1 MLDRIAD
8 LINRAPWRVS
18 IAAVL
23 FAAVA
28 GALGGPVAATL
39 KGGGFVDPSSE
50 SSRAAAQIERA
61 TGLRADGGLLAVVD
75 TGQPVASAATRA
87 EVERVAG
94 VIGRERAVSRTLTY
108 YGSGSP
114 ALVSANGRET
124 LVAGLFASQ
133 SDEDATAAA
142 KRVQAALAPDG
153 QVRVGG
159 FAVANAQVNDRVT
172 QDLARAEVLAF
183 PILFLLSLWVFRGA
197 VAALLPLM
205 VGGTTIVGAFLGLRA
220 VSTFMPLSIYALNLI
235 TGLGL
240 GLAIDYSLF
249 MISRYREE
257 LAAGAPPPVAIRR
270 TLLTAGRTIL
280 FSSLMVAAAMASLL
294 LFPLRFLYSMGVG
307 GILVA
312 LIAATVALLVLPAA
326 LLLLGHRVNALAPR
340 RWQRSLQGAA
350 GGGWYR
356 LARGV
361 MRRPVPV
368 AAAAALALV
377 LLGLPFTGIRFTS
390 IDASVLPAG
399 ASARQVAEVVGR
411 DFPAS
416 TSSVYLVVQA
426 PGSAASDVADLAN
439 GVAALPDVAGVGA
452 PQPAGAEHW
461 RLDVQTRGGDLSSAS
476 QDAVREIRGLRS
488 RHPILVG
495 GSTAAFVDLQASLA
509 QHLPPAI
516 ALVALTTLVLLFLM
530 TGSLVLP
537 VKALVMNLLTLSAA
551 FGVLVLVFQQG
562 RFQDLLRYTSQGAL
576 ESTQPVLLF
585 ALVFGLSTDYG
596 VFLLSRIKELHDG
609 GASNAEAVAGGVGRT
624 GRIVTAAALLFCVA
638 IGAFA
643 TSQIVFIKE
652 LGVGTAAGVLLDAT
666 IVRALLVPALMA
678 MLGRWNWWAPRPLRW
693 LHSRVGPIEA
703 GPAPVAAA
711 QP

>member
-1 MLDRIAD
+1 MLSRIAD
-8 LINRAPWRVS
+8 LITRMPWRVTL
-18 IAAVL
+18 AAIL

-28 GALGGPVAATL
+28 GALGGPVAASL
-39 KGGGFVDPSSE
+39 KGGGFADPSSE
-50 SSRAAAQIERA
+50 SSRAAADIERA
-61 TGLRADGGLLAVVD
+61 SGVRADGGLLAVVD

-87 EVERVAG
+87 EVDRVAAA
-94 VIGRERAVSRTLTY
+94 IGRDGAVSRTLTY
-108 YGSGSP
+108 YGTGSP
-114 ALVSANGRET
+114 AFVSANGRVT
-124 LVAGLFASQ
+124 LVVGVLRSQ
-133 SDEDATAAA
+133 SDEAATAAA
-142 KRVQAALAPDG
+142 KRVQASLAHDG
-153 QVRVGG
+153 QVRIGG
-159 FAVANAQVNDRVT
+159 SAAASGQVNAQVG
-172 QDLARAEVLAF
+172 QDLARAELLAF

-220 VSTFMPLSIYALNLI
+220 VSSFTPLSIYALNLI

-257 LAAGAPPPVAIRR
+257 LAAGAPPAAAIRR
-270 TLLTAGRTIL
+270 TLGTTGRTIL
-280 FSSLMVAAAMASLL
+280 FSSLTVTAAMASLL
-294 LFPLRFLYSMGVG
+294 VFPERFLYSMGVG
-307 GILVA
+307 GVLVA
-312 LIAATVALLVLPAA
+312 LIAASVALVVLPAV

-340 RWQRSLQGAA
+340 RWQRPLQG
-350 GGGWYR
+350 GLEGGWYR

-368 AAAAALALV
+368 AAAAALAMV

-390 IDASVLPAG
+390 VDASVLPAN
-399 ASARQVAEVVGR
+399 ASARQVSDVVCR
-411 DFPAS
+411 DLPAS
-416 TSSVYLVVQA
+416 ASSVYVVVQA
-426 PGSAASDVADLAN
+426 PGSAASDVADLASR
-439 GVAALPDVAGVGA
+439 VAAVPGVSGA
-452 PQPAGAEHW
+452 SAPVPAGADRW
-461 RLDVQTRGGDLSSAS
+461 RIDVRTRGGDLSATS
-476 QDAVREIRGLRS
+476 QDAVRGIRGLDS

-495 GSTAAFVDLQASLA
+495 GSTAAFVDLEASLG
-509 QHLPPAI
+509 QHLPLAV

-551 FGVLVLVFQQG
+551 FGILVLVFQQG

-576 ESTQPVLLF
+576 ESTQPILLF

-609 GASNAEAVAGGVGRT
+609 GATNQEAVAGGLART
-624 GRIVTAAALLFCVA
+624 GRIVTAAALLFCIA

-652 LGVGTAAGVLLDAT
+652 LGLGTAAGVLLDAT
-666 IVRALLVPALMA
+666 VVRAFLVPALMA
-678 MLGRWNWWAPRPLRW
+678 LLGRWNWWAPRPLRW
-693 LHSRVGPIEA
+693 LHSRVGLRE
-703 GPAPVAAA
+703 VAAPSA
-711 QP
+711 ATP